1 MIAAWKRQAIE
12 GMASTFAGA
21 SEVARA
27 CGEAEIDKLHSKIGH
42 LVAEQDFLAKACRR

>member
-1 MIAAWKRQAIE
+1 MEAAGDD

-27 CGEAEIDKLHSKIGH
+27 SGEAQIDKLHSKIGQ
-42 LVAEQDFLAKACRR
+42 LVVERDFLAKAFGR